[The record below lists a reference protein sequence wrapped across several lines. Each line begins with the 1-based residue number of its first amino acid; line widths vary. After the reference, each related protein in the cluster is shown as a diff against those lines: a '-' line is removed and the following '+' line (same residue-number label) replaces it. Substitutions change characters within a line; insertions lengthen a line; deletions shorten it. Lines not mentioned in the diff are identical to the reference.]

1 MGMSAFEKMQLREI
15 AQGNTTKNEMI
26 YNASYI
32 VDSLLPNDPSYKENV
47 EIFGKGYINLRMNNY
62 RVLAGTTPVMD
73 IQASIYEPV
82 TFTLGDVF
90 AYDEGYWICVE
101 SNNRHGVERT
111 GMVEECNYYLR
122 WQNPKTLEVH
132 GRWCS
137 VRDPYALA
145 LDERAR
151 LIVTGNAK
159 YKIKLPHDEETA
171 LFHVD
176 RRFLIDMANNEPIPY
191 AIIKYDA
198 ITNKYAARNEGFTVL
213 TLRESQI
220 EEDDN
225 WDMMVANYRDPTSTS
240 NMPTVPNILAGSCTI
255 KFNNAPIV
263 KAGGSAKPF
272 YAVIFD
278 SDGNSIDLTS
288 PITWE
293 LLLPPELNAD
303 QLIVQSQESNVI
315 RLKASPSAIIGSNFI
330 LRMDTSDSVYGNF
343 KAEIEVAIGGIL

>member
-1 MGMSAFEKMQLREI
+1 MGMSAFEKMQLREK

-62 RVLAGTTPVMD
+62 KVLAGTTPVMD
-73 IQASIYEPV
+73 IQASLSEPV

-111 GMVEECNYYLR
+111 GKVEECNYYLR

-159 YKIKLPHDEETA
+159 YRIKLPHDEETA

-220 EEDDN
+220 QEDDN
-225 WDMMVANYRDPTSTS
+225 WDLMVAN
-240 NMPTVPNILAGSCTI
+240 
-255 KFNNAPIV
+255 
-263 KAGGSAKPF
+263 
-272 YAVIFD
+272 
-278 SDGNSIDLTS
+278 
-288 PITWE
+288 
-293 LLLPPELNAD
+293 
-303 QLIVQSQESNVI
+303 
-315 RLKASPSAIIGSNFI
+315 
-330 LRMDTSDSVYGNF
+330 
-343 KAEIEVAIGGIL
+343 

>member
-1 MGMSAFEKMQLREI
+1 MTAFEKMQLRER

-26 YNASYI
+26 HNASYI
-32 VDSLLPNDPSYKENV
+32 IDSLLPNDPSYKENV
-47 EIFGKGYINLRMNNY
+47 EIFGKGHINLRMNKY

-73 IQASIYEPV
+73 IQASLSEPV

-101 SNNRHGVERT
+101 SNNRHGIERT

-122 WQNPKTLEVH
+122 WQNPITLEVH

-159 YKIKLPHDEETA
+159 YRIKLPHDEEAA

-220 EEDDN
+220 QEDDN
-225 WDMMVANYRDPTSTS
+225 WDLMVANYRDPTAVA
-240 NMPTVPNILAGSCTI
+240 TVSSIPKVLEGTCAIR
-255 KFNNAPIV
+255 FNNLPIV
-263 KAGGSAKPF
+263 KSGGSAKPF

-278 SDGNSIDLTS
+278 SNGNSIDLTS
-288 PITWE
+288 PVAWKLE
-293 LLLPPELNAD
+293 LPPELNGG
-303 QLIVQSQESNVI
+303 QISVVSQEGNAI
-315 RLKASPSAIIGSNFI
+315 KLKASPLTNIGSSFI
-330 LRMDTSDSVYGNF
+330 LRISVSDVAYGNF
-343 KAEIEVAIGGIL
+343 KAELEVAIGGIL